1 MGPCHLVEEMEA
13 VFFDLDDTLVL
24 THAADTIAHRAVQF
38 SVAMNGMGCRRAL
51 PFAISL
57 QCLLDDQ
64 CKSGA
69 GDGFQEEHTLNLKR
83 FQTI

>member
-1 MGPCHLVEEMEA
+1 MLGFC
-13 VFFDLDDTLVL
+13 
-24 THAADTIAHRAVQF
+24 QF
-38 SVAMNGMGCRRAL
+38 SFAMNGMGCRRAL

-69 GDGFQEEHTLNLKR
+69 GDGFQEEHPLNPKR